1 MSVRSRKAGDTVK
14 VTIWRGLRAHTY
26 TVTLQPRD

>member
-1 MSVRSRKAGDTVK
+1 VRTRKAGDTVK
-14 VTIWRGLRAHTY
+14 ITVWRGLKSHTY